1 MSSLLEQNTLHEYCK
16 LSTKQLLH
24 FHVQL
29 CGIWPIEKR
38 SCLIFNADY
47 MDLDDSIYT
56 YNVYKKK
63 NTLFLLEAL
72 TSIAIN

>member
-1 MSSLLEQNTLHEYCK
+1 
-16 LSTKQLLH
+16 
-24 FHVQL
+24 
-29 CGIWPIEKR
+29 
-38 SCLIFNADY
+38 

-72 TSIAIN
+72 TSIEIN